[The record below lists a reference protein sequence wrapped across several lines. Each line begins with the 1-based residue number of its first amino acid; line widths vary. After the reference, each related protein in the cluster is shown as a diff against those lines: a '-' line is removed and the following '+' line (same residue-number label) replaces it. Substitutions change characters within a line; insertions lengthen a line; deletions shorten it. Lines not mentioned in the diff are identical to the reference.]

1 MKMDEESEEEKKKR
15 YECVLLNLNLG
26 KYLHEIIKNIDSLP
40 DHAMQQPLT
49 HYDLKIV
56 LNIIQEI
63 IKLRHEEFFP
73 EDKFLDS
80 DHFL

>member
-1 MKMDEESEEEKKKR
+1 MKMDEELAEEKKKYKR
-15 YECVLLNLNLG
+15 VLLNLNLG
-26 KYLHEIIKNIDSLP
+26 KYIHEVIKNIDSLP

-63 IKLRHEEFFP
+63 IKLRHQEFFP
-73 EDKFLDS
+73 ENEFLDS